1 MTNYLRMMLIE
12 DINIPQ
18 IGKIDEIF
26 GTIREY
32 HVSVKLS
39 EGMKAKSFEKD
50 KQLFIDPAK
59 LLPLSRF
66 LVTLYLSKKA
76 NSVKYNDL
84 ANKHVWQVPSTASW
98 CQANWW

>member
-1 MTNYLRMMLIE
+1 MTNRPENGFIFFITFLILWSLRTMMLTF
-12 DINIPQ
+12 NISQ

-39 EGMKAKSFEKD
+39 EGVKAKSFEKE

-59 LLPLSRF
+59 LLPLSRY
-66 LVTLYLSKKA
+66 LVVKIA
-76 NSVKYNDL
+76 NNTYCVL
-84 ANKHVWQVPSTASW
+84 E
-98 CQANWW
+98 

>member
-1 MTNYLRMMLIE
+1 MVGENDTDVNALPSIPTC
-12 DINIPQ
+12 PQ

-59 LLPLSRF
+59 LLPLSRY
-66 LVTLYLSKKA
+66 LV
-76 NSVKYNDL
+76 VE
-84 ANKHVWQVPSTASW
+84 
-98 CQANWW
+98 